1 MKKLIDH
8 YKEWVEKGRLPK
20 EGLCESIPRKY
31 SKSLYLFE
39 PTLNDA
45 INLEKLDLSRTF
57 WGSGLSVFDKHFD
70 KCHGLTPLRETIIL
84 LICAMH
90 DEI

>member
-8 YKEWVEKGRLPK
+8 YKEWVEKERLPK
-20 EGLCESIPRKY
+20 TGLCNSIPRKY
-31 SKSLYLFE
+31 SKSLGLFA
-39 PTLNDA
+39 PTLNDE
-45 INLEKLDLSRTF
+45 INLAKLDLSCTF
-57 WGSGLSVFDKHFD
+57 WGSGLSVFDEHFD
-70 KCHGLTPLRETIIL
+70 KCHELTPLRETIIL